1 MRVVRWGAMV
11 TRHAL
16 PASPDGA
23 SAYHGLRMTE
33 EEFLELP
40 EEKPYLEYVDGVV
53 LQKPMANAARRR
65 MVFNLIGAFF
75 IYMRGVG
82 GDAGPEGRVRLGDL
96 PNYRVPDMSYWVPG
110 IPAGND
116 SIPTLAVE
124 VRSPDQTLNEL
135 RAKCRFYRRSGI
147 AVAWLIDPRTRAVEI
162 YEGNRDGDLLAAGD
176 KLESPNVPGF
186 AITHDELFAGVQ

>member
-1 MRVVRWGAMV
+1 MSAMV

-16 PASPDGA
+16 PSSPDGA

-53 LQKPMANAARRR
+53 LQKPTANAAHRRI
-65 MVFNLIGAFF
+65 VFNLNGAFF
-75 IYMRGVG
+75 VYMQDRG

-96 PNYRVPDMSYWVPG
+96 PNYRVPDMSYWVPD
-110 IPAGND
+110 IPSGND
-116 SIPTLAVE
+116 SLPTLGVE
-124 VRSPDQTLNEL
+124 VRSPGQTMDEL

-147 AVAWLIDPRTRAVEI
+147 AVAWLLDPRSRAVEI
-162 YEGNRDGDLLAAGD
+162 YEDEREGDLLAPGE
-176 KLESPNVPGF
+176 KLRSPHVPGF
-186 AITHDELFAGVQ
+186 AITQEDLFAGVQ